1 MEHIAVEPQGLS
13 FVQGLIQFRFRH
25 AWVGEHSKSEE
36 QPIGSGSTNEG
47 KFEKFNFKKI
57 PNLTF
62 KIKIILGKKVFLTDS
77 ITSVIT
83 LSGETWQTFTAHS
96 SKWQ

>member
-36 QPIGSGSTNEG
+36 QPIGSGSTNKR
-47 KFEKFNFKKI
+47 KFKNLNFVKI
-57 PNLTF
+57 PNF
-62 KIKIILGKKVFLTDS
+62 NF
-77 ITSVIT
+77 
-83 LSGETWQTFTAHS
+83 
-96 SKWQ
+96 

>member
-1 MEHIAVEPQGLS
+1 MEN
-13 FVQGLIQFRFRH
+13 LINR
-25 AWVGEHSKSEE
+25 
-36 QPIGSGSTNEG
+36 SGSQHFAEEYFLNS
-47 KFEKFNFKKI
+47 
-57 PNLTF
+57 TF

>member
-36 QPIGSGSTNEG
+36 QPIGSGSTNEQ
-47 KFEKFNFKKI
+47 KFEKFNFEKI
-57 PNLTF
+57 PNF
-62 KIKIILGKKVFLTDS
+62 NF
-77 ITSVIT
+77 
-83 LSGETWQTFTAHS
+83 
-96 SKWQ
+96 